1 MDHCTI
7 VTLRKLCNRPFARSV
22 LRSFPL
28 GSSSPSS
35 TYLPLV
41 RGSRCYN
48 LSLLLE
54 TTPTPLLLPLPL
66 CTGRCWTLFRECQP
80 ACQSPR
86 AIDWDRKIYYP
97 CKRSLFPIPRVSR
110 DRTGALSR
118 AAFARAA
125 FLSCIVCLFP
135 LLILYLELP
144 PFHRIGLT
152 WMTRCLYNI
161 VMIM

>member
-125 FLSCIVCLFP
+125 FLSCIVCLFFHF
-135 LLILYLELP
+135 LFFILNFH
-144 PFHRIGLT
+144 PFIE
-152 WMTRCLYNI
+152 
-161 VMIM
+161 